1 MRHLLLVAVQ
11 LLYVYSVH
19 HFVALDY
26 RRLVELLTATE
37 FFYNAC
43 FLKFTFEF
51 LGSFSM
57 FSPSFTGT
65 TIILIDKIL

>member
-51 LGSFSM
+51 LEGLFDVLAL
-57 FSPSFTGT
+57 FYGYYDHF
-65 TIILIDKIL
+65 D